1 MDLQKQSS
9 SDKFSEFFHGKQD
22 IRQET
27 EQFQNSFNF
36 LNLNQSESE
45 SFTNFNAIRNIN
57 NNDNND
63 NNENDF
69 DNDYNFTVN
78 NTIQSPQ
85 NTNSKESSTF
95 ATTQKN

>member
-27 EQFQNSFNF
+27 DQFQNSFNF

-57 NNDNND
+57 NNDNNEID
-63 NNENDF
+63 FNNVDTFN
-69 DNDYNFTVN
+69 VN
-78 NTIQSPQ
+78 NTIQNPQ

>member
-9 SDKFSEFFHGKQD
+9 SEQFSEFFHGKQD

-27 EQFQNSFNF
+27 ESFQNSFNF

-57 NNDNND
+57 NNDNNEINVD
-63 NNENDF
+63 NV
-69 DNDYNFTVN
+69 DNLTVN
-78 NTIQSPQ
+78 NTIQNPP

>member
-36 LNLNQSESE
+36 LNFNQSESE

-57 NNDNND
+57 NNDNNEID
-63 NNENDF
+63 FNNVDT
-69 DNDYNFTVN
+69 FTVN
-78 NTIQSPQ
+78 NTIQNPQ